1 MLKILGATLLAGI
14 ALAAAPLAFAQQP
27 QVTTPAT
34 QAPQQQLRD
43 AREQTPGLIGL
54 WKADLPASTYAAP
67 AQKPKIALR
76 SFAYTEEGKVLV
88 TFMTLGANG
97 RYSTGHWAAQ
107 VDGSPAI
114 EYHSAGG
121 SIPYNVVNFTKV
133 DDKNF
138 NLIVTRAGHI
148 DIRATYKLSDDQKTL
163 TYAYGGNTIVYKR
176 WEAMDW

>member
-1 MLKILGATLLAGI
+1 MLKVLGATLLAGI
-14 ALAAAPLAFAQQP
+14 ALAAAPLASAQQP
-27 QVTTPAT
+27 QAPAPA
-34 QAPQQQLRD
+34 APQQLRD

-54 WKADLPASTYAAP
+54 WKADLNASTYAAP
-67 AQKPKIALR
+67 AQKPKTALR
-76 SFAYTEEGKVLV
+76 SFAYTEDGKVLV
-88 TFMTLGANG
+88 TFMTLNAAG

-107 VDGSPAI
+107 VDGTPAV

-121 SIPYNVVNFTKV
+121 SIPYNIVNFTKV